1 MHYKEVLETMNISTL
16 NDRKQSLTDDLFDEI
31 VNDSHHK
38 LNALLPPLTGGIM
51 PLRNRR
57 NFQLPVCKTNRF
69 KNILIIILAFTLV
82 VNKSESQGYV

>member
-51 PLRNRR
+51 PLRNTR
-57 NFQLPVCKTNRF
+57 NFQIPVCKTDRF
-69 KNILIIILAFTLV
+69 RNSFIMSNSYI
-82 VNKSESQGYV
+82 YVYFK